1 MQVRLLVERGQQ
13 ENVVR
18 LAGMSYTFKK
28 NDYGHLVAEITDPTS
43 LEWVANARNTS
54 FVPYEI
60 PKDSIVSTTTEE
72 NVTPPI
78 EAKPVIPE
86 IPEGENYA
94 PPRGRFDAITSEE
107 IKNVREEKFICP
119 ECKKVFDSERKMKG
133 HLGGAHRKE

>member
-1 MQVRLLVERGQQ
+1 MQVQLLVERGQP
-13 ENVVR
+13 ENIVR
-18 LAGMSYTFKK
+18 LVGMSYTFKR
-28 NDYGHLVAEITDPTS
+28 NEFGHLVAEITDPTS

-60 PKDSIVSTTTEE
+60 PKDSIISTTVELNDTSLVTEDS
-72 NVTPPI
+72 
-78 EAKPVIPE
+78 PVVE

-94 PPRGRFDAITSEE
+94 PPKGRFDAITSET